1 MSIHFLLSALRA
13 RLRVFMLIL
22 LATVATATIVSLI
35 MPKTYIATASL
46 LVDSRDD
53 QSMTP
58 QGQAMPE
65 RERVGYMQTQLDILK
80 SERVARKVVRDLNMV
95 ETYQTLSAF
104 DEGSAPKTK
113 GNNVEDWLAAGLLK
127 HLKLD
132 SSTSSIIRVS
142 YASSSPE
149 FSQTIANAFA
159 KAYMDTV
166 LDLRVEPSRQTAA
179 WFEQQAKGLRTDLE
193 QAQSRLTEFE
203 RAKGIIAADERY
215 DMESSR
221 LTELSNEV
229 ARAQSQS
236 ADAGSRAH
244 QARVG
249 SGALT
254 EVLNN
259 PLIQNLKTDLAR
271 SEARLKEMSA
281 QLGVNHPG
289 YQRQLAETQELRSRV
304 EMESKRLVEAIG
316 HSADQSHQ
324 REAGLM
330 GALEAQR
337 QRVMNMRQ
345 YRAQL
350 STLTHDVDAAQR
362 AYDTA
367 IQRSLASRVEG
378 SASHANV
385 SVLNPAVEPTKAA
398 RPRIGLNIS
407 LSILAGLMFAL
418 GAVGLMETFDR
429 RVRSIE
435 DLESELHVPLLAE
448 LNPWDSEKTRLLGV
462 VHPYDALPGPG

>member
-13 RLRVFMLIL
+13 RFRVFMLIL
-22 LATVATATIVSLI
+22 LATVVTATVVSLL

-46 LVDSRDD
+46 LVDSKDD
-53 QSMTP
+53 QSMSP
-58 QGQAMPE
+58 QAQAMPE
-65 RERVGYMQTQLDILK
+65 RERAGYMQTQLDILK
-80 SERVARKVVRDLNMV
+80 SERVARKVVRDLKLV

-104 DEGSAPKTK
+104 DEGTAPKT
-113 GNNVEDWLAAGLLK
+113 NLEDWIAAGLLK

-132 SSTSSIIRVS
+132 STTSSIIRVG

-149 FSQTIANAFA
+149 FSQTVANAFA

-179 WFEQQAKGLRTDLE
+179 WFEQQAKGLRADLE
-193 QAQSRLTEFE
+193 QAQARLSEFE
-203 RAKGIIAADERY
+203 RSKGIIAADERY
-215 DMESSR
+215 DMENSR
-221 LTELSNEV
+221 LTELSTEV

-236 ADAGSRAH
+236 ADAGSRAQ
-244 QARVG
+244 QARAG
-249 SGALT
+249 SGALP

-259 PLIQNLKTDLAR
+259 PLIQNIKTDLAR
-271 SEARLKEMSA
+271 SEARLREMSA
-281 QLGVNHPG
+281 QLGVNHPA
-289 YQRQLAETQELRSRV
+289 YQRQLAETQELRNRV
-304 EMESKRLVEAIG
+304 ATETKQMVEAFG
-316 HSADQSHQ
+316 HSANQSQ
-324 REAGLM
+324 SREAGLM

-337 QRVMNMRQ
+337 QRVLNLRQ

-350 STLTHDVDAAQR
+350 SMLTHDVEAAQR

-367 IQRSLASRVEG
+367 MQRSFTSRVEG

-385 SVLNPAVEPTKAA
+385 SVLNPAIEPTKAA
-398 RPRIGLNIS
+398 RPRVGLNIGLS
-407 LSILAGLMFAL
+407 LVAGLLFAL

-435 DLESELHVPLLAE
+435 DLEGELRVPLLAE
-448 LNPWDSEKTRLLGV
+448 LNPWDSDNTRLLGV

>member
-13 RLRVFMLIL
+13 RFRVFMLIL

-35 MPKTYIATASL
+35 MPKTYVATASL
-46 LVDSRDD
+46 LVDSKDD

-65 RERVGYMQTQLDILK
+65 RERAGYMQTQLDILK
-80 SERVARKVVRDLNMV
+80 SERVARRVVSDLKLV

-104 DEGSAPKTK
+104 DEGSAPK
-113 GNNVEDWLAAGLLK
+113 NNTEDWLAAGLLK

-132 SSTSSIIRVS
+132 SSTSSIIRVG

-149 FSQTIANAFA
+149 FSQTVANAFA
-159 KAYMDTV
+159 KAYMETM
-166 LDLRVEPSRQTAA
+166 LDLRVEPSRQSAA
-179 WFEQQAKGLRTDLE
+179 WFEEQAKGLRTDLE
-193 QAQSRLTEFE
+193 QAQARLSDFERSKGVIAGDERFDTENSRL
-203 RAKGIIAADERY
+203 A
-215 DMESSR
+215 
-221 LTELSNEV
+221 ELSTEV
-229 ARAQSQS
+229 ARAQGLS
-236 ADAGSRAH
+236 ADAGSRAQ
-244 QARVG
+244 QAKAG
-249 SGALT
+249 AGALP

-271 SEARLKEMSA
+271 SESRLKEMSA
-281 QLGVNHPG
+281 QLGVNHPA
-289 YQRQLAETQELRSRV
+289 YQRQLAETQEMRSRV
-304 EMESKRLVEAIG
+304 DMETKRLVEAFG
-316 HSADQSHQ
+316 HSASQSHQ
-324 REAGLM
+324 REAGLL

-337 QRVMNMRQ
+337 QRMLNQRQ

-350 STLTHDVDAAQR
+350 NMLTHDVDAAQR

-367 IQRSLASRVEG
+367 MQRSLSSRVEG
-378 SASHANV
+378 AASHTNV
-385 SVLNPAVEPTKAA
+385 SVLNPAVAPTKAA
-398 RPRIGLNIS
+398 RPRVGLNIGLS
-407 LSILAGLMFAL
+407 LVAGLMFAL

-435 DLESELHVPLLAE
+435 DLEGELHVPLLAE
-448 LNPWDSEKTRLLGV
+448 LNPWDSDNTRLLGV